1 MTMLQSVT
9 SPIHMAVDDDGI
21 AVLTLNRPEARN
33 AISDEMRSYMIELL
47 EEVAANSQI
56 RALIIT
62 GTGKGFCAGG
72 DIKGM
77 EKRMSAPAGEVAY
90 NGWKRQQRVHH
101 AVSLLLN
108 LPKPTL
114 AAVNGAATGLGC
126 DLALSC
132 DFVVSSRQASYAM
145 SYIARGLIPDGGGLY
160 LLPRRVGLPKAKEL
174 IYTGRSVQPDEGL
187 AIGLVDRVVEHDNLL
202 DETRRWALELSA
214 GSATALALSK
224 SILNNSFEL
233 TQAQVLAMGSQA
245 QGICYTSAEHQASV
259 AAFLAAK
266 AKRG

>member
-1 MTMLQSVT
+1 MTILQSVS
-9 SPIHMAVDDDGI
+9 SPIEMSVEDGI
-21 AVLTLNRPEARN
+21 ATLTLNRPEARN
-33 AISDEMRSYMIELL
+33 AFSDQMRSLLIERL
-47 EEVAANSQI
+47 EEIAADSSI

-62 GTGKGFCAGG
+62 GAGKGFCAGG

-77 EKRMSAPAGEVAY
+77 EKRMSAPAGEVAF
-90 NGWKRQQRVHH
+90 NGWTRQQRVHH
-101 AVSLLLN
+101 AVSLLIN
-108 LPKPTL
+108 LPKPTI

-132 DFVVSSRQASYAM
+132 DFVVSSEQASFAM

-160 LLPRRVGLPKAKEL
+160 VLPRRVGLTRAKEL
-174 IYTGRSVQPDEGL
+174 IFTGRTVQPEEGL
-187 AIGLVDRVVEHDNLL
+187 AIGMVDRVVAHEDLL
-202 DETRRWALELSA
+202 SEASQWARELSA
-214 GSATALALSK
+214 GSSTALGLSK

-245 QGICYTSAEHQASV
+245 QGICYTSSEHQASV